1 MVESSQN
8 RLTEKRS
15 KKNSK
20 SPAKYNTKS
29 TNQGSTKKESQTSS
43 ERPRALPPQKPHV
56 GKRIH
61 VYRNGDIYYA
71 GINIVLNSRHDQSL
85 DALLDTIS
93 ERIGL
98 THGAKKLY
106 TLDGSQIHHI
116 GELQNNQEYIASSGG
131 FVHLQYGDKKS
142 NEIKSV
148 NSGNMNRSVVKP
160 SRHSR
165 STEPRKGT
173 KEIHMSN
180 TTARPSARVRASSF
194 VTSKKK
200 PSADVELN
208 VDVKPKLKEKKAK
221 KKNILS
227 IKSKD
232 VPFAQN
238 HLEETIVL
246 ESGEPEDANIISR
259 PTTKDVENVHRP
271 STKQSE
277 QDSAKIS
284 NDNGS
289 NGEDHSDETPA
300 AENPDSL
307 DKETHRYE
315 DDFHDEE
322 VAISEEREKVSSAE
336 NHTSE
341 PESNNHMST
350 HEYAEELHSNAEK
363 PSAKA
368 EQV

>member
-29 TNQGSTKKESQTSS
+29 TNPGSTKQESQTSS
-43 ERPRALPPQKPHV
+43 QRPRALPPQKPQV

-61 VYRNGDIYYA
+61 VYRNGDLYYA
-71 GINIVLNSRHDQSL
+71 GINIVLNSRHEQSL
-85 DALLDTIS
+85 DAFLDTIS

-106 TLDGSQIHHI
+106 TFDGSQIHHI
-116 GELQNNQEYIASSGG
+116 DELQNNQKYIASSGG
-131 FVHLQYGDKKS
+131 FVRLPYGDKKS
-142 NEIKSV
+142 NEIKSL
-148 NSGNMNRSVVKP
+148 NSGNVNRSVVKP
-160 SRHSR
+160 VRHSR
-165 STEPRKGT
+165 STEPRKRA
-173 KEIHMSN
+173 KEIHAVTPLNN
-180 TTARPSARVRASSF
+180 TTAR
-194 VTSKKK
+194 
-200 PSADVELN
+200 
-208 VDVKPKLKEKKAK
+208 EKKAK

-227 IKSKD
+227 TKPKD
-232 VPFAQN
+232 VPFTQN
-238 HLEETIVL
+238 HLEETIVS
-246 ESGEPEDANIISR
+246 ESGEPDDVNIISR

-271 STKQSE
+271 STKHSE

-284 NDNGS
+284 VDNGS
-289 NGEDHSDETPA
+289 NGRDHSDETQA
-300 AENPDSL
+300 AENHDSP
-307 DKETHRYE
+307 DKETPSYD

-322 VAISEEREKVSSAE
+322 VAISEEREKVSAAE
-336 NHTSE
+336 NHTPE

-350 HEYAEELHSNAEK
+350 HEYAEESHSNSEK